1 MRTTGG
7 RDWTTPSYNLL
18 STINP
23 FSIVFAHRFLIFFTS
38 LELDLVVGPGMF
50 SARVPSHSGMI
61 VKVSSN
67 YKDNHERIPM
77 HKNNCEYRHVK
88 IIEDDIVLYVY
99 D

>member
-1 MRTTGG
+1 
-7 RDWTTPSYNLL
+7 
-18 STINP
+18 
-23 FSIVFAHRFLIFFTS
+23 
-38 LELDLVVGPGMF
+38 MF